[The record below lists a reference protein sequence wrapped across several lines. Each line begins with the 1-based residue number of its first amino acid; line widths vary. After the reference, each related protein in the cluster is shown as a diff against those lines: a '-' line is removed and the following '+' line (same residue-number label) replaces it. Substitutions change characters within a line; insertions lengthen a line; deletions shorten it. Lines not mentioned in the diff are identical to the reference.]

1 MDSVWSGQRCPRAR
15 RAFVHTSRLM
25 IGLERGATVGLII
38 LHYDRGES
46 VSAEMGRNKTNTLG
60 HTTGLLMSV
69 ELDHVFICC
78 DIGAPEAALLV
89 KGGLREGSSNTHPGQ
104 GTANRRFSFANAY
117 LELLWVSDPA
127 EAQTEAVLP
136 TGLWEHWSR
145 RSSGPCPFGLVFR
158 PGADSVAE
166 APFPTWSYGPA
177 YLPSGFSIEVGRD
190 TALSEPQLFYL
201 PFARR
206 RDPSGREPTAHA
218 AGIDRITRVSVS
230 TLSQDEPSETLL
242 LALAPGLFTIRR
254 GPAYLLELGFDGKR
268 GASLDLRPDLPLLFT
283 PR

>member
-1 MDSVWSGQRCPRAR
+1 M
-15 RAFVHTSRLM
+15 
-25 IGLERGATVGLII
+25 
-38 LHYDRGES
+38 
-46 VSAEMGRNKTNTLG
+46 SA
-60 HTTGLLMSV
+60 
-69 ELDHVFICC
+69 ELDHVFVCC
-78 DIGAPEAALLV
+78 DVGAPEAALLAER
-89 KGGLREGSSNTHPGQ
+89 GLREGSSNTHPGQ

-127 EAQTEAVLP
+127 EAQTAAVLP

-145 RSSGPCPFGLVFR
+145 RASGACPFGLVFR
-158 PGADSVAE
+158 PRPDSVAE

-206 RDPSGREPTAHA
+206 RDHSGREPTAHA

-230 TLSQDEPSETLL
+230 TPSEHEPSQT
-242 LALAPGLFTIRR
+242 LALALAAGLFAIRR
-254 GPAYLLELGFDGKR
+254 GPAYLLELGFDGK
-268 GASLDLRPDLPLLFT
+268 GTAPIDLRPDLPLLFN
-283 PR
+283 PHRKEG